1 MNSPGNQTI
10 EVPKQSL
17 EGHDVSGTRRKN
29 LVSSISCGLI
39 LVLCVIVIH
48 PVVELA
54 TNDDWSYAKTAQVFA
69 NTGHFAY
76 NGWATAMLGWQVIWG
91 ALFIKLFGFSF
102 MVLRI
107 STVLTGVASAFLL
120 HRILLRF
127 GVNSANAMLGTLTV
141 VLSPLILPL
150 TVSFL
155 TDIPSIL
162 CILLCLYGCQRALTA
177 ESDREALL
185 WLCGSAGL
193 NVLDGTVRQIA
204 WLGTLVMVPSAFW
217 LLRRRPRFPMIG
229 ALVWML
235 SAIGIFLFMR
245 WFQHQPYSLPEHLI
259 RGPVNWRAVRNVAKA
274 IFYVPLDV
282 ALFSLPIFIAW
293 LSCLSDLRRSTQ
305 AKLLFVA
312 ACTTPALIWFDR
324 IQKLKSH
331 LPPWVPNIVSKSGIM
346 GSMPIMGEE
355 PEILGK
361 GLRLIVA
368 VVLAASATGWVIS
381 LFRRR
386 DESVLSYR
394 RADGELGMREAL
406 VMLVPFCVAY
416 LALLLPRAAFP
427 SSVSDIYDRY
437 FVPLVIMSVILLLRL
452 YQDQVGENLPLSCYA
467 TLFLFTFFSVAGTHD
482 VFTGYRAIL
491 RAVDEIKA
499 AHISGRSISAGWQYD
514 SWNQVEAQGY
524 LNDDRLINPPG
535 SYHAMQHPL
544 FQECEYVFGPLLSAL
559 HPRFA
564 LSTMPVECLAPSTF
578 PPVPYRTWL
587 PPYERMVY
595 VQRNPLEP

>member
-1 MNSPGNQTI
+1 MNSPVNQTI
-10 EVPKQSL
+10 EVDKQPVQ
-17 EGHDVSGTRRKN
+17 GHNVSGTRRKN

-39 LVLCVIVIH
+39 LVFCVILTY

-69 NTGHFAY
+69 NTGHFVY
-76 NGWATAMLGWQVIWG
+76 NGWAVAMLGWQVIWG

-102 MVLRI
+102 TVLRI
-107 STVLTGVASAFLL
+107 STILTGIGSAVLL
-120 HRILLRF
+120 HRIMLRF
-127 GVNSANAMLGTLTV
+127 GISSPNAILGTLTV

-204 WLGTLVMVPSAFW
+204 WLGALVMVPSAFW
-217 LLRRRPRFPMIG
+217 MLRRRPRFPMIG
-229 ALVWML
+229 ALVWIL
-235 SAIGIFLFMR
+235 GAIGIFLFMR
-245 WFQHQPYSLPEHLI
+245 WFQHQPYSLPENLI
-259 RGPVNWRAVRNVAKA
+259 RGPINGRVVRNVAKA
-274 IFYVPLDV
+274 IVYVPLDV

-305 AKLLFVA
+305 AKLLLVA

-324 IQKLKSH
+324 IDKLKGH
-331 LPPWVPNIVSKSGIM
+331 LPPWVPNVVSKSGIM
-346 GSMPIMGEE
+346 GSMPIMGPE
-355 PEILGK
+355 PEILGE
-361 GLRLIVA
+361 GLRLILA

-381 LFRRR
+381 FFRRR
-386 DESVLSYR
+386 AESVLSYR
-394 RADGELGMREAL
+394 RAGGELGMREAL
-406 VMLVPFCVAY
+406 VMLVPFSVAY
-416 LALLLPRAAFP
+416 FALLLPRAAFP
-427 SSVSDIYDRY
+427 TGVSGIYDRY
-437 FVPLVIMSVILLLRL
+437 FAPLIIMSVILLLRL
-452 YQDQVGENLPLSCYA
+452 YQDQIGEKLPLSCYA

-482 VFTGYRAIL
+482 VFTGYRAIM

-499 AHISGRSISAGWQYD
+499 AHVAGSSIAAGWQYE

-535 SYHAMQHPL
+535 AYHAMQHPL
-544 FQECEYVFGPLLSAL
+544 FQEFEYVFGPLLSAL
-559 HPRFA
+559 HPRYV
-564 LSTMPVECLAPSTF
+564 LVTSPVDSLAPSSF

>member
-1 MNSPGNQTI
+1 MNSPVTQTI
-10 EVPKQSL
+10 EAHK
-17 EGHDVSGTRRKN
+17 VSATRRKN
-29 LVSSISCGLI
+29 LVSSISCGAI
-39 LVLCVIVIH
+39 LALCVLLVY
-48 PVVELA
+48 PVAELA
-54 TNDDWSYAKTAQVFA
+54 TNDDWSYAKTAQIFA

-102 MVLRI
+102 PILRV
-107 STVLTGVASAFLL
+107 STVLTGIASAFLL

-127 GVNSANAMLGTLTV
+127 GVNSRNAVLGTLIV
-141 VLSPLILPL
+141 VLSPLFLPL

-204 WLGTLVMVPSAFW
+204 WLGALVMVPSAFW

-229 ALVWML
+229 AMVWLL

-259 RGPVNWRAVRNVAKA
+259 RGPVNGRALRNIAKA
-274 IFYVPLDV
+274 IVYVPLDV
-282 ALFSLPIFIAW
+282 ALFSLPILIVW
-293 LSCLSDLRRSTQ
+293 LPCLSDLRRSTR
-305 AKLLFVA
+305 AKLLLVA
-312 ACTTPALIWFDR
+312 ACTTPALIWLDR
-324 IQKLKSH
+324 IEKLKGY
-331 LPPWVPNIVSKSGIM
+331 LPPWVPNIVSKAGIL

-361 GLRLIVA
+361 GLRFILAI
-368 VVLAASATGWVIS
+368 VLAASTIGWAIS
-381 LFRRR
+381 FFSIRGGPVLWRR
-386 DESVLSYR
+386 S
-394 RADGELGMREAL
+394 ADGALGMRETL
-406 VMLVPFCVAY
+406 VMLVPFSMAY

-427 SSVSDIYDRY
+427 SAFSNIYDRY
-437 FVPLVIMSVILLLRL
+437 FVPLIVMSVILLLRL

-491 RAVDEIKA
+491 RTVDELKA
-499 AHISGRSISAGWQYD
+499 SHIPGSSISAGWEYD
-514 SWNQVEAQGY
+514 SWNQLEAQGY
-524 LNDDRLINPPG
+524 VNDDRLVNPPG

-544 FQECEYVFGPLLSAL
+544 FESCDYVFGTLSPAV
-559 HPRFA
+559 HPRFV
-564 LSTMPVECLAPSTF
+564 LVTRPVECLAPSTF
-578 PPVPYRTWL
+578 PPVPYKTWL